1 MFPSEKNK
9 NNSIYFCAELFFV
22 KFIVSLLYILL
33 VFELSDL
40 PTLLDFLLLELIIP
54 FVHSTISLF

>member
-1 MFPSEKNK
+1 MFPREKNE
-9 NNSIYFCAELFFV
+9 NNSIYFCVELLFV